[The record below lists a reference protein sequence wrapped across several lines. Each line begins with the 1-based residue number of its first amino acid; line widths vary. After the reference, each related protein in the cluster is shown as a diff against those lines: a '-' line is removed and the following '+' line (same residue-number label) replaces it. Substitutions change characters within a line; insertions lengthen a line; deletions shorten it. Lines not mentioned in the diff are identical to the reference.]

1 MTADFRI
8 VVLPGDGIGPEV
20 MQACLA
26 VLAALERAVGGFRLA
41 YEQHPGGAQCY
52 ADTGVAFPDSAMR
65 AAREADAILF
75 GAMGLP
81 HVRYPDGTEIAPQL
95 DLRDALD
102 LYAGVRP
109 IRAIA
114 GAPLPLADARAA
126 AIDFVIVREQTEGW
140 FYGRLRPD
148 AVPPATDDEAYDLGR
163 ITRAGSSRL
172 FDFSFALAAR
182 RRARNPAKGRV
193 TCVDKANVH
202 RAMALMNR
210 VFWEVAARHPGLP
223 ADHCYVDAMALNL
236 VRRPWDYDVL
246 ATENQFGDIL
256 SDLGAALVGGMGMAP
271 SADIGDAH
279 ALFQPSHGSAP
290 DIAGQGKANPTAML
304 LSAAMMLDWLGVRH
318 RVPALGEAAAR
329 LEAAVDRVFAAKR
342 VRPFEFG
349 GTDGTA
355 AIAREVI
362 DALVDDEV
370 AASAPPAARA
380 ATAPST
386 SGKDAR

>member
-1 MTADFRI
+1 MGTEFRV

-20 MQACLA
+20 MSACLT
-26 VLAALERAVGGFRLA
+26 VLDALQGGGDGWRLRF
-41 YEQHPGGAQCY
+41 EHHPGGAQCW
-52 ADTGVAFPDSAMR
+52 ADTGSALPQASMQ
-65 AAREADAILF
+65 AARDADAILF

-81 HVRYPDGTEIAPQL
+81 TVRYPDGTEIAPQL
-95 DLRDALD
+95 ELRDELD

-114 GAPLPLADARAA
+114 GVPLPLADPRAA
-126 AIDFVIVREQTEGW
+126 QIDLVIVREQTEGW

-148 AVPPATDDEAYDLGR
+148 ALPPAGEDEAFDLGR
-163 ITRAGSSRL
+163 ITRAGSQRL
-172 FDFSFALAAR
+172 FEFSFALAAR
-182 RRARNPAKGRV
+182 RRARLPGKGRV

-202 RAMALMNR
+202 RGLALMNR
-210 VFWEVAARHPGLP
+210 VFWEVAARHRDLG

-271 SADIGDAH
+271 SADVGDH
-279 ALFQPSHGSAP
+279 HGLFQPSHGSAP

-304 LSAAMMLDWLGVRH
+304 LSAAMMLDWLAERHGVPKLA
-318 RVPALGEAAAR
+318 VAAGQ
-329 LEAAVDRVFAAKR
+329 LEAAVDRVYAERR

-349 GTDGTA
+349 GADGTA
-355 AIAREVI
+355 AIARAVI
-362 DALVDDEV
+362 DMLAGQEL
-370 AASAPPAARA
+370 AA
-380 ATAPST
+380 
-386 SGKDAR
+386 